1 METEQKR
8 VASAST
14 AAQRRRP
21 CGGEMEPVTTC
32 ATLAVYTTRW
42 TGKIDPSSSP
52 SADW

>member
-32 ATLAVYTTRW
+32 ATLAVYTTR
-42 TGKIDPSSSP
+42 
-52 SADW
+52 